1 MHATMRQHS
10 QSVPGGAIRGT
21 FYPSEGPRGGTGAAS
36 VLPKI
41 LAFVAV
47 IAVLRTI
54 ARAAGRAGHGGSSR
68 WSRRRESIAAI
79 HRELHAQDEAG
90 LGSAPADEAVKA

>member
-1 MHATMRQHS
+1 MHATMGHS
-10 QSVPGGAIRGT
+10 QRDAGGPVRGT
-21 FYPSEGPRGGTGAAS
+21 FYPSEGPRGGAGAAS
-36 VLPKI
+36 ALSKI

-68 WSRRRESIAAI
+68 WSRRREAIAQF
-79 HRELHAQDEAG
+79 HRELHSQEEAG
-90 LGSAPADEAVKA
+90 KGSTPAGEGAKA

>member
-54 ARAAGRAGHGGSSR
+54 ARAAVGPGMAARRAGAGD
-68 WSRRRESIAAI
+68 RRRSP
-79 HRELHAQDEAG
+79 R
-90 LGSAPADEAVKA
+90 STVSFTRRTKPAWDRRRLTRQ